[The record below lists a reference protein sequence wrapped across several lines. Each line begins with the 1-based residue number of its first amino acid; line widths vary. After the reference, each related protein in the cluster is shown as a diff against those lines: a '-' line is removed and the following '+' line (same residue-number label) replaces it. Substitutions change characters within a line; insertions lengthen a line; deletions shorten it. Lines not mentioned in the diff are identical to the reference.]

1 MSNLVAF
8 PSRPLHCDSFVSR
21 CIIADMALDLALT
34 LVYLEDLRSQVE
46 NKPELRERCRDAFN
60 LMLGL
65 GPDEKKAKL
74 RFTMIED
81 LQLVE

>member
-1 MSNLVAF
+1 MGPYTQVH
-8 PSRPLHCDSFVSR
+8 HC
-21 CIIADMALDLALT
+21 DMALDLALT

-65 GPDEKKAKL
+65 VSDEKLKQGEKLCTTWKKAKL
-74 RFTMIED
+74 RFPHDRKFTIC
-81 LQLVE
+81 

>member
-1 MSNLVAF
+1 
-8 PSRPLHCDSFVSR
+8 
-21 CIIADMALDLALT
+21 MALDLALT

-65 GPDEKKAKL
+65 GPDAKQGEVEVHHD
-74 RFTMIED
+74 RTFTTC
-81 LQLVE
+81 